1 MAVETL
7 RSPFRPA
14 PGRLPPYL
22 AGRETEQS
30 VFRRLLSDL
39 EERRPPPR
47 EVILYG
53 PRGNGKTALLA
64 WVQEEAASRP
74 RVDVVRV
81 TPSRFRDRNDCA
93 RVLRPRRWWNR
104 LVPGSP
110 PVRSARRRARAVK
123 PPSLHELISRRVRR
137 KPLALLLDEAHT
149 LDRQVGRELLNC
161 AQQVGAELPFSL
173 VLAGTPDLPAHL
185 DTLGAGFW
193 NRAEKRTIGRLDAS
207 QTAAALRE
215 PLRAEGVSVTDEAL
229 DHLVR
234 ESDGYPYF
242 IQLWGREVWKR
253 VRNASNRRST
263 VTLSEVEAAQPDFER
278 QRDDYYAD
286 RLQELEDGRL
296 LPAAQAVAKA
306 LRERP
311 RLDAEGL
318 ERAVRGALPASAD
331 DEAADA
337 ARTALRHLGFIWR
350 EGGSRDWE
358 PGIPSLMDY
367 IAPPGDPGSS

>member
-1 MAVETL
+1 MAVETP

-14 PGRLPPYL
+14 PGRLPPHL
-22 AGRETEQS
+22 AGREAEQS
-30 VFRRLLSDL
+30 LFRKLLDEL
-39 EERRPPPR
+39 GQRRAPES
-47 EVILYG
+47 EVVLYG
-53 PRGNGKTALLA
+53 PRGNGKTALLV
-64 WVQEEAASRP
+64 WVEEEAASRP

-81 TPSRFRDRNDCA
+81 TPSRFDDREDYA
-93 RVLRPRRWWNR
+93 RVLRLRRRWGR
-104 LVPGSP
+104 LLPGSL
-110 PVRSARRRARAVK
+110 SVK
-123 PPSLHELISRRVRR
+123 GGRWISHPAEPPSLHELVSRQALR
-137 KPLALLLDEAHT
+137 KPLALLMDEAHT
-149 LDRQVGRELLNC
+149 LGRQAGRELLNC
-161 AQQVGAELPFSL
+161 ARQIRTELPFLL

-193 NRAEKRTIGRLDAS
+193 SRAEKRAIGRLDAS
-207 QTAAALRE
+207 PTATALRE
-215 PLRAEGVSVTDEAL
+215 PLRAEGISITDEAL
-229 DHLVR
+229 SHLVR

-242 IQLWGREVWKR
+242 IQLWGREVWRR
-253 VRNASNRRST
+253 VRNGSTRRST
-263 VTLSEVEAAQPDFER
+263 VTLSDAEAAQADFER

-296 LPAAQAVAKA
+296 LPAARAVAKA

-311 RLDAEGL
+311 RLDADGL

-331 DEAADA
+331 DEAVDA

-367 IAPPGDPGSS
+367 IAPPDDP

>member
-1 MAVETL
+1 M
-7 RSPFRPA
+7 
-14 PGRLPPYL
+14 
-22 AGRETEQS
+22 
-30 VFRRLLSDL
+30 
-39 EERRPPPR
+39 
-47 EVILYG
+47 
-53 PRGNGKTALLA
+53 
-64 WVQEEAASRP
+64 
-74 RVDVVRV
+74 
-81 TPSRFRDRNDCA
+81 
-93 RVLRPRRWWNR
+93 
-104 LVPGSP
+104 
-110 PVRSARRRARAVK
+110 
-123 PPSLHELISRRVRR
+123 
-137 KPLALLLDEAHT
+137 DEAHT

-161 AQQVGAELPFSL
+161 AQQVGAELPFLL
-173 VLAGTPDLPAHL
+173 VLAGTPDLPARL
-185 DTLGAGFW
+185 NTLGAGFW
-193 NRAEKRTIGRLDAS
+193 NRAEKRAIGRLDAS
-207 QTAAALRE
+207 QTAAALRK
-215 PLRAEGVSVTDEAL
+215 PLRAEGVSVTEEAL

-242 IQLWGREVWKR
+242 IQLWGREVWRR

-263 VTLSEVEAAQPDFER
+263 VTLSDVEAAQPDFER

-331 DEAADA
+331 DEAVGA

-367 IAPPGDPGSS
+367 IAPPDDPGSS